1 MSEEFV
7 EYITEMLEPFGNIKN
22 RKMFGGYGIYKN
34 ELMFA
39 LISDN
44 ELYFKADL
52 ETAKYFKSQG
62 LEPFSYKAKGKLI
75 ALSYYKI
82 LPEIIEDSE
91 LLVKYFNM
99 AYNSALNSKDL
110 SKKRTIEL

>member
-7 EYITEMLEPFGNIKN
+7 EYITEMLEPFGNIKT

-34 ELMFA
+34 RLMFA
-39 LISDN
+39 LIADN

-62 LEPFSYKAKGKLI
+62 LEPFTYKAKGKLI

-82 LPEIIEDSE
+82 LPEIIEDDESFI
-91 LLVKYFNM
+91 KYFNM
-99 AYNSALNSKDL
+99 AYNSALSSEKTKTKNSK
-110 SKKRTIEL
+110 